1 MKLKV
6 SRSNTILINVNFVNL
21 LIILC
26 ENDFVLMK
34 CILKYLDIKGH
45 CYLVSDDSE
54 KQLYIYIYIH
64 VCLYMLHMY
73 ISISI
78 SVCLSI

>member
-54 KQLYIYIYIH
+54 KQLYIYSCMFIY
-64 VCLYMLHMY
+64 VTYVYLYLY
-73 ISISI
+73 L
-78 SVCLSI
+78 CLSIYLR